1 MRTQS
6 NRNAKFSNP
15 PTHTSF
21 DHPEYLG
28 QPDSY
33 GDIPGHEVFSFLD
46 LRVLW
51 TLKSSLV
58 LIFGMSFVDRK
69 NPTKMVREANGQY
82 DSIRAK
88 FVKRCNLSGSLEL
101 QFLNLRKASRSFDR
115 NLTQLHA
122 KKIIS
127 KINKRWNI
135 LYLQISFSSM
145 LREFKMLYILW
156 REISLSLA
164 RGRHILLS
172 CQFFSSL
179 FFVRHPII
187 CLSLLTN
194 LFNKFEN
201 GYHFSF
207 HRSMMKEFTII
218 STPDLCSI
226 LFTDVW

>member
-1 MRTQS
+1 
-6 NRNAKFSNP
+6 
-15 PTHTSF
+15 
-21 DHPEYLG
+21 
-28 QPDSY
+28 
-33 GDIPGHEVFSFLD
+33 
-46 LRVLW
+46 
-51 TLKSSLV
+51 
-58 LIFGMSFVDRK
+58 
-69 NPTKMVREANGQY
+69 MVREANGQY
-82 DSIRAK
+82 NSIRVK

-127 KINKRWNI
+127 KINKKWNI
-135 LYLQISFSSM
+135 LYLQISFPSM

-187 CLSLLTN
+187 FQAC
-194 LFNKFEN
+194 
-201 GYHFSF
+201 
-207 HRSMMKEFTII
+207 
-218 STPDLCSI
+218 
-226 LFTDVW
+226 